1 MISLSLPVQPAF
13 YSSSYNTHD
22 FSREM
27 CAQSETCLHR
37 EYNLTMKN
45 KSLSCTVLHRSIVTH
60 AQARRIALRAQW
72 KALTR
77 RARCGK
83 NAEAFL
89 NAE

>member
-1 MISLSLPVQPAF
+1 
-13 YSSSYNTHD
+13 
-22 FSREM
+22 
-27 CAQSETCLHR
+27 
-37 EYNLTMKN
+37 MKN

-77 RARCGK
+77 RARRGK